1 MSGAAPC
8 RLSIVSAEPVL
19 RALLREAL
27 RGRFD
32 TTPAS
37 LADADPLGPTRAT
50 QDAGLILL
58 DSDGIE
64 GDPAAFVA
72 GLTLIGAA
80 PVIVL
85 SATAAPG
92 SPVALALFRA
102 GAEAVL
108 HKPAGRLPLD
118 LGGGF
123 GAQILLALDE
133 AAQAR

>member
-1 MSGAAPC
+1 MSGAALC
-8 RLSIVSAEPVL
+8 RLAVVGAEPVL

-27 RGRFD
+27 RDRFD

-37 LADADPLGPTRAT
+37 LAEADPLGPSRAT
-50 QDAGLILL
+50 RSADLVLL
-58 DSDGIE
+58 DADGIE
-64 GDPAAFVA
+64 GDPAAYVA

-80 PVIVL
+80 PVVVL
-85 SATAAPG
+85 SASTVPG
-92 SPVALALFRA
+92 SPMALALLRA

-118 LGGGF
+118 LGGAF
-123 GAQILLALDE
+123 GAQVRLALDE